1 MGIFD
6 SLNVGYSGLST
17 SQASIE
23 TTSHN
28 IANANTPGYSRQ
40 RIEQKANFPI
50 HNRPSDVGSGVRVE
64 EIARVHDEFVYARMK
79 GSSANVAH
87 FEFMEKNM
95 QEIADGFADLDN
107 LGIAQDLKDMY
118 SSWSNL
124 SENPDDQSAKV
135 VTVNRMNSF
144 ANNLNSAKSRLTK
157 IQDRLNDEFVQG
169 IDRVN
174 DIAKDIVNLNKSINK
189 VENVKHQNAN
199 DLRDQRDQ
207 LELELSKLVNISVH
221 KGNMNNSGPALQ
233 TDAGN
238 LYNINIA
245 GHNIV
250 DGITFHPLDDSI
262 SSNKTKMTSVY
273 ITDHDYGKTDITS
286 KIRGGKL
293 GALVA
298 LRGDGIDETTGKATH
313 SKIQDY
319 IDSLDTFT
327 KGFTQKAN
335 SIYASAAQ
343 SNIVTDDLDFI
354 DDDDKLLESE
364 HFKAGKFDLVVYDNN
379 GNQVGKKS
387 ITIDETTTL
396 NSGTNSIV
404 SQINANTDDNND
416 NDATNDIDDLFEAS
430 VVSDPNKPHVLRI
443 NPKDSN
449 SHYTIAIEDNGTDF
463 GGITGV
469 NKLFEGDSAGDIRVS
484 SNILANPS
492 TLKASKAPIDGNSD
506 LAKAMV
512 DLQYEKIDFKN
523 SNGTQSSQTAEE
535 FYRYATAQ
543 ISSDAQHASINK
555 DAAVALNKTLTQ
567 QMQAVS
573 GVDMD
578 EELMNLMKFQSSY
591 QASAKIITTVDQ
603 MLNTLLSIKQ

>member
-17 SQASIE
+17 SQAGIE

-189 VENVKHQNAN
+189 VENVKHQNTN

-233 TDAGN
+233 TDSGN

-364 HFKAGKFDLVVYDNN
+364 HFKAGKFDLVVY
-379 GNQVGKKS
+379 
-387 ITIDETTTL
+387 
-396 NSGTNSIV
+396 
-404 SQINANTDDNND
+404 DNND

>member
-6 SLNVGYSGLST
+6 SLNIGYSGLST
-17 SQASIE
+17 SQAGIE

-28 IANANTPGYSRQ
+28 ISNANTPGYSRQ

-50 HNRPSDVGSGVRVE
+50 HNRPSDVGAGVRVE
-64 EIARVHDEFVYARMK
+64 EISRVHDEFVYTRMK
-79 GSSANVAH
+79 GSSANVSH
-87 FEFMEKNM
+87 FEFLEKNM
-95 QEIADGFADLDN
+95 QEIADGFSDLDN

-118 SSWSNL
+118 SAWSNL
-124 SENPDDQSAKV
+124 SENPDDESAKV
-135 VTVNRMNSF
+135 VTATAMDSLAKNLNG
-144 ANNLNSAKSRLTK
+144 ANNRLTK
-157 IQDRLNDEFVQG
+157 MQDRLNDEFVQG
-169 IDRVN
+169 IDKVN
-174 DIAKDIVNLNKSINK
+174 DIAKNIVALNKNINK

-199 DLRDQRDQ
+199 DLRDQRDK
-207 LELELSKLVNISVH
+207 LELELSKLVNVSVH
-221 KGNMNNSGPALQ
+221 KGNLNNNGPALQ
-233 TDAGN
+233 TDSGN

-262 SSNKTKMTSVY
+262 ASNKTKMTSVY

-298 LRGDGIDETTGKATH
+298 LRGDGIDQVTGKATH

-319 IDSLDTFT
+319 MDSLDSFT
-327 KGFTQKAN
+327 KAFTQTAN
-335 SIYASAAQ
+335 SIYGSASQ
-343 SNIVTDDLDFI
+343 DKIVTDDLSFI

-364 HFKAGKFDLVVYDNN
+364 HFKAGSFDLVVYDNN
-379 GNQVGKKS
+379 GNKVATKP
-387 ITIDETTTL
+387 ITIDESTTL
-396 NSGTNSIV
+396 NSGSNSIV
-404 SQINANTDDNND
+404 SQINANTDDNKD

-449 SHYTIAIEDNGTDF
+449 SHYTIAIEDHGTDF
-463 GGITGV
+463 SGITGT
-469 NKLFEGDSAGDIRVS
+469 NRLFSGDDAKHVGLRSD
-484 SNILANPS
+484 ILANPS
-492 TLKASKAPIDGNSD
+492 SLKASKAPIDGNSD
-506 LAKAMV
+506 LAKEMV
-512 DLQYEKIDFKN
+512 DLQYKKISFKN
-523 SNGTQSSQTAEE
+523 SDGTQSEQTAED

-555 DAAVALNKTLTQ
+555 DAAVALNKTLTE
-567 QMQAVS
+567 QMQSVS

-578 EELMNLMKFQSSY
+578 QELMNLMKYQTSY
-591 QASAKIITTVDQ
+591 QASAKIISTVDQ
-603 MLNTLLSIKQ
+603 MLNTLLNLKQ